1 MIRNNGLGRAR
12 FPLHGMAAALA
23 IGWAGSAMAI
33 ELDTGNP
40 DLRMRWD
47 NTVRYNLGM
56 RMEGQDRRL
65 LNNPNYDESDS
76 KFGKG
81 SVVTNRVDWL
91 SELDLSYR
99 GQFGARVTGAAWYD
113 NAYDDH
119 SVHTTAPG
127 GALTSYRNS
136 EYNSTVKRYVNGP
149 SGELLDAF
157 VWANMDIGAVPL
169 NVKVGRHTNI
179 WGEGLL
185 IGGHAISYSQ
195 SPVDGVK
202 AVTSPGIETKEVFLP
217 VGQVS
222 GKAQVTDRLS
232 IAGQYFYEWEPT
244 RVPHAGTYLM
254 GADTAPTVDRLPN
267 NWARAQSK
275 KPGGDGNWGVA
286 AKLNIE
292 EIESTFGAYYREFN
306 DYAPETGVQY
316 LGAAGPFRFVYPEG
330 VRLLGLS
337 FARVIGPVSF
347 GSELSMRK
355 NGHLNSTG
363 VSAANNTGARGDT
376 WHAIVNGVY
385 MLPKT
390 SFWDTGTLVA
400 ELAYS
405 RLDQVTKNPEL
416 YKAVGYNCAKVG
428 GAAGNKLGN
437 KMDGCST
444 DDFAQIAI
452 NFTPQYLNIFP
463 SWDMDVPLT
472 VNYGL
477 SGNAPSGG
485 GGFERL
491 MSWSMGVK
499 MTYAS
504 RYEFTLRY
512 ADMAAATIY
521 NAAGTTAL
529 GGNGLSSAVGA
540 TDRGWLTFTFKTAF

>member
-1 MIRNNGLGRAR
+1 MIRNKGLGRAR
-12 FPLHGMAAALA
+12 FPLHGVAAALA
-23 IGWAGSAMAI
+23 IGWGGGAMAVEI
-33 ELDTGNP
+33 ETDNP
-40 DLRMRWD
+40 DLRIRWD

-56 RMEGQDRRL
+56 RAEGQDRRL
-65 LNNPNYDESDS
+65 LNSPNFDESDS

-81 SVVTNRVDWL
+81 SVVTNRLDLL
-91 SELDLSYR
+91 SELDLSYK

-113 NAYDDH
+113 NAYDNH

-127 GALTSYRNS
+127 GAFTSYYNN

-185 IGGHAISYSQ
+185 IGAHAISYSQ

-217 VGQVS
+217 IGQVS
-222 GKAQVTDRLS
+222 AKAQVTDRLS

-244 RVPHAGTYLM
+244 RVPHSGTYLM

-267 NWARAQSK
+267 GWARAESK
-275 KPGGDGNWGVA
+275 KPGGTGNWGVA

-316 LGAAGPFRFVYPEG
+316 LGAAGPFRFVYPED
-330 VRLLGLS
+330 VRLIGLS

-347 GSELSMRK
+347 GSELSLRK

-363 VSAANNTGARGDT
+363 VSSLNNTGARGDT

-385 MLPKT
+385 SLPKT
-390 SFWDTGTLVA
+390 SFWDVANLVA

-405 RLDQVTKNPEL
+405 RLDRVTKNPEL

-437 KMDGCST
+437 KLDGCST

-472 VNYGL
+472 INYGL

-491 MSWSMGVK
+491 MSWSAGVK

-521 NAAGTTAL
+521 NSTGTTVL